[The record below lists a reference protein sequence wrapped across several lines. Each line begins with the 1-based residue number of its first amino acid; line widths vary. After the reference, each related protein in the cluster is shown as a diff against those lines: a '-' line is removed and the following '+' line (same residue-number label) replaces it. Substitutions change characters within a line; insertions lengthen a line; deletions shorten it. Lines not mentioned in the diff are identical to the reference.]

1 MNGPSELNM
10 DSHNWYMKKGVN
22 VKGNPKKSK
31 TAPPNLD
38 TNNLNNHRILIMSYF
53 FDSRWEHNVGRILHQ
68 CNVDPKVQTHND
80 DTIMLG
86 IYLRPLIT
94 LM

>member
-38 TNNLNNHRILIMSYF
+38 TNNLNDHRILIMSYF
-53 FDSRWEHNVGRILHQ
+53 FDPR
-68 CNVDPKVQTHND
+68 
-80 DTIMLG
+80 
-86 IYLRPLIT
+86 
-94 LM
+94 

>member
-38 TNNLNNHRILIMSYF
+38 TNNLNDHRIVIMSHF
-53 FDSRWEHNVGRILHQ
+53 FD
-68 CNVDPKVQTHND
+68 
-80 DTIMLG
+80 
-86 IYLRPLIT
+86 LR
-94 LM
+94 